1 MVSNKPPISEDVFLM
16 LGFVLV
22 FSLLFAIIIY
32 PIASSIIPFLPQQ
45 VSQTSTAAP
54 ESPVIAATA
63 ILDINTPFPTIQP
76 YATLSATP
84 VLIPESSYIITITGH
99 RQAFHLSC
107 ESSVSVD
114 WAKYFGVTIYESTFQ
129 ATLPHSD
136 NPDFGFVGDVNSN
149 WGQTPP
155 YAYGVYAG
163 PVAALLQQYGLP
175 AKAVKGY
182 TLEEIKQNLV
192 ESKPVI
198 VWVIANMESST
209 PVKYIDSKGRSTIV
223 APYEHVVIVTGY
235 GSDSIRYMTNGKFYD
250 IPTAVFL
257 NSWGVLGNM
266 AVIHE

>member
-1 MVSNKPPISEDVFLM
+1 MALHKPSIPKDVFLQ

-22 FSLLFAIIIY
+22 LCLLFAIIIY
-32 PIASSIIPFLPQQ
+32 PVASKAIPFIHQQ
-45 VSQTSTAAP
+45 ASQTPTAAS
-54 ESPVIAATA
+54 ESPVIAATSTPA
-63 ILDINTPFPTIQP
+63 INTPYPTLTP
-76 YATLSATP
+76 YATPSPTP
-84 VLIPESSYIITITGH
+84 PKIPESSYIINITGH
-99 RQAFHLSC
+99 RQAYHLSC

-114 WAKYFGVTIYESTFQ
+114 WANYFGVTIYESTFQ
-129 ATLPHSD
+129 ASLPHSD
-136 NPDFGFVGDVNSN
+136 NPDFGFVGDVNSV

-163 PVAALLQQYGLP
+163 PVAASLQQYGLP

-192 ESKPVI
+192 ELKPVI

-235 GSDSIRYMTNGKFYD
+235 GQDSIRYMTNGKFYD
-250 IPTAVFL
+250 IPTNVFL